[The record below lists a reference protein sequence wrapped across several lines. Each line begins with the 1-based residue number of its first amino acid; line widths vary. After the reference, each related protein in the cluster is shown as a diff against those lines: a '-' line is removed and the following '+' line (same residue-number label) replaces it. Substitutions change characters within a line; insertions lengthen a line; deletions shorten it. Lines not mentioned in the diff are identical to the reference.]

1 LRCAEASSAPR
12 ALAPT
17 ELYDRTKELLTQDE
31 VEKIRLQS
39 RDCRADFDA
48 PGRLDMRAIEE
59 LGVPREGDFYLCG
72 PPAVMNDL
80 TVELGAWG
88 VIINR
93 IHTEIFGSS
102 PSKTAGHRR
111 GTAPVS
117 VRFVPDSP
125 LEEGVTSEPVSE
137 IGLFRTI
144 LDDNKL
150 VLAL

>member
-1 LRCAEASSAPR
+1 
-12 ALAPT
+12 
-17 ELYDRTKELLTQDE
+17 
-31 VEKIRLQS
+31 
-39 RDCRADFDA
+39 
-48 PGRLDMRAIEE
+48 
-59 LGVPREGDFYLCG
+59 
-72 PPAVMNDL
+72 MNDL

-125 LEEGVTSEPVSE
+125 LEGAGFEPSVPLAKEARAQAWNSSIEVTHR
-137 IGLFRTI
+137 LLR
-144 LDDNKL
+144 
-150 VLAL
+150 A